1 LIKVYALTHPLIW
14 LYDIKES
21 VTLGASLKRIAAPAP
36 ATHPYEF
43 AKAPSSAARA
53 NKSPARNC
61 RTEDAMVIRE
71 QREQRF
77 SSDQVRQVL
86 DHVLGDDLHAKRVA
100 SLSDATLGVLRSSS
114 LAVCAIGQ
122 GLAAA
127 RGLNPKHATKQ
138 VDRLLSNPK
147 INVDDILA
155 RWVPY
160 IVGARTAIVVA
171 MDWTDFDADKQA
183 TIMLSLIT
191 DHGRATP
198 LVWLTVDKRTLK
210 DNRSLYEHRVLVRL
224 GEFLPA
230 GIKVCVVA
238 DRGFGDQKLY
248 RMLNEELCFD
258 YVIRFRGNIAV
269 TAATGETRTAA
280 AWVRENGRARVLRG
294 AEVTA
299 DRYRVG
305 TVVCVQ
311 DPDMKQAWC
320 LAASSSDASAKELTD
335 FYGRRWG
342 IECSLRD
349 TKDLRFGMGM
359 GSMHVNSPDRRDR
372 LWLINAFAVVLLTL
386 LGAAGEALGFDR
398 MLKTNTAKRRVHS
411 LFRQGCILYDLI
423 PMMPE
428 VRLRTLMQ
436 RFSRML
442 LEQPLFADVFGTV

>member
-1 LIKVYALTHPLIW
+1 
-14 LYDIKES
+14 
-21 VTLGASLKRIAAPAP
+21 
-36 ATHPYEF
+36 
-43 AKAPSSAARA
+43 
-53 NKSPARNC
+53 
-61 RTEDAMVIRE
+61 MVIRE
-71 QREQRF
+71 QRF
-77 SSDQVRQVL
+77 SINQVKQVL
-86 DHVLGDDLHAKRVA
+86 GGVLGHDLHAKRVD
-100 SLSDATLGVLRSSS
+100 SLCDATLGVLRGAA

-138 VDRLLSNPK
+138 VDRLLSNPEIK
-147 INVDDILA
+147 VDDILA

-160 IVGARTAIVVA
+160 VIGARSSIVVA
-171 MDWTDFDADKQA
+171 LDWTDFDADKQA

-224 GEFLPA
+224 AELLPA
-230 GIKVCVVA
+230 DIKVCVVA

-248 RMLNEELCFD
+248 RMLTEELCFD

-269 TAATGETRTAA
+269 TATTGETRTAA
-280 AWVRENGRARVLRG
+280 AWVRASGRVRVLRG
-294 AEVTA
+294 AAVTA
-299 DRYRVG
+299 DCYRVG

-320 LAASSSDASAKELTD
+320 LAASSTDATAKHLIGY
-335 FYGRRWG
+335 YGRRWG
-342 IECSLRD
+342 IECALRD

-359 GSMHVNSPDRRDR
+359 GAIHVKSPERRDR

-386 LGAAGEALGFDR
+386 LGAAGEALGYDR

-411 LFRQGCILYDLI
+411 LFRQGCMLYDLI
-423 PMMPE
+423 PTMPE
-428 VRLRTLMQ
+428 NRLRPLMQ
-436 RFSRML
+436 RFSQML
-442 LEQPLFADVFGTV
+442 QDQPLFADVFGPV